1 MDVQLNPIEERI
13 LGCLI
18 EKEMATPEY
27 YPLTLNALV
36 NACNQKSNRSPVMT
50 LDESTVENALLEL
63 RMTHKLAIE
72 VTSTGSRA
80 PKYKHNFSHHWQF
93 SPAKMAIV
101 CELLLRG
108 PQTPGDLRAHASRLH
123 PLADAREV
131 EEILQGLASREDGPV
146 VVHLPREP
154 GKRERRWAQL
164 FGGDV
169 QLQEENPELRPSAE
183 NENPSADRLQQLEN
197 EVAGLRQ
204 ELGELKAQFET
215 FKNG

>member
-1 MDVQLNPIEERI
+1 MDVQLNPTEERI

-36 NACNQKSNRSPVMT
+36 NACNQKSNRCPAMA
-50 LDESTVENALLEL
+50 LDADTVENALLEL
-63 RMTHKLAIE
+63 RMTHQLAIE

-101 CELLLRG
+101 CELLVRG

-131 EEILQGLASREDGPV
+131 EEILQGLASREDGPF

-154 GKRERRWAQL
+154 GKRERRWAHL
-164 FGGDV
+164 FGGEI
-169 QLQEENPELRPSAE
+169 QLEEKQPELIPTAE
-183 NENPSADRLQQLEN
+183 NQTPSTDRLQELEN
-197 EVAGLRQ
+197 EIAELRQ
-204 ELGELKAQFET
+204 ELIDLKAQFDALM
-215 FKNG
+215 NG